1 MTDRTPTEHCLHET
15 GLTAAGINSPS
26 ARMRRGGPGVRAV
39 LAAVLLTVASY
50 ALGADAMSN
59 RLTEQTNFNI
69 PAQPLGAAL
78 KQLADQA
85 GIQILFEEQVVSG
98 LQAPAIRTHETP
110 IQALNALLKG
120 TGLEFVAKDR
130 TIAVRRK
137 AAATALSTTEEPDQS
152 AGSNSVTEKR
162 TAGDTGINLAQA
174 DIRTPS
180 SGPEGSNSSDKS
192 ATEASSETSES
203 KKALQEVVVTGT
215 RRTDRTVTQSMVPVD
230 VFTSK
235 DIQQQSSSDM
245 NTILRTLV
253 PSFEVSRFATADTT
267 AFVRAP
273 TLRGLPPDEILVQIN
288 GKRDHRSALVQLNGG
303 ALALGAQGADIAQIP
318 AIAVERIEV
327 LRDGAAAQYG
337 SDAIAGVIN
346 FGLKKNRDG
355 LELNARVG
363 RYYRGDG
370 LNRQVDANLGLPVG
384 SNGFF
389 DVSAEY
395 VDADQTERGGVRP
408 SAAALEAAR
417 PDLIPL
423 IPSPPMR
430 VGDPRL
436 QAGKVFINSGA
447 DVGPGNLYFFGNYG
461 YTQTAI
467 DFNYRQSLSAVGPD
481 RFGTGSQLFS
491 RAAAFNTIYLDQTTP
506 GSNVYDVNG
515 RTFDY
520 ASWFPGGFTPRFRGE
535 SYDMSGTGGYK
546 DTLSSGLSYDVSAS
560 YGRNQLKLFI
570 DNTVNP
576 SLGADSP
583 RNFYLGSLTQIEQNL
598 NADFTD
604 PIEIGL
610 ASPMTFAFGAERRQ
624 ERYVISAGDPAS
636 YAVGPYSYQTLNG
649 ENPDPEITGNFA
661 TQSAGAN
668 GFPGYSQSSAVDHSR
683 ISYAAYADLE
693 ADVLRNLSLGLAGR
707 YEHFADFGST
717 TNYKISGRY
726 AFNDVVA
733 FRAAASSGFRAPTPG
748 QLFTTNIATNFQGA
762 NLVETATLPP
772 TNAAAEFFGARPLKP
787 EKSKNY
793 SAGFVVTPG
802 FGFTT
807 TLDFYQ
813 IDVRDRLGLSGQFAV
828 TTEAQRLQLQQLG
841 VADFAT
847 LGYVQYFTN
856 AFSTQTRGAD
866 LVVSHLAPTVW
877 GTFTTTLSTNFNA
890 TEVTSRNTLPVN
902 GVPTLI
908 IDDVRKGNIE
918 HLRPKVRSTLTEN
931 WSRADWSFLV
941 RLNYASSFTAYDTV
955 ANGGNLTLSPQTTA
969 DLEVSYEMFKN
980 FRVAAGGENVF
991 NSYPDRN
998 IRSLGLPNQNLYVA
1012 TDTTINAAKY
1022 VDDSPFGYDGGFWYL
1037 RASMKF

>member
-1 MTDRTPTEHCLHET
+1 MTDRTPSECDLRET
-15 GLTAAGINSPS
+15 ALTAEGMNSLS
-26 ARMRRGGPGVRAV
+26 ARQSRRGQRAAAL
-39 LAAVLLTVASY
+39 LAAALLTMASY
-50 ALGADAMSN
+50 TPAADAMSD
-59 RLTEQTNFNI
+59 RLTEQTTFNI
-69 PAQPLGAAL
+69 PAQPLDAAL

-85 GIQILFEEQVVSG
+85 GIQILFEAQVVSG
-98 LQAPAIRTHETP
+98 LQAPAIRAHETP
-110 IQALNALLKG
+110 IQALDALLKG
-120 TGLEFVAKDR
+120 TGLEFVAKDQ
-130 TIAVRRK
+130 TIAVRKK
-137 AAATALSTTEEPDQS
+137 AAPTGLSSSGESGQG
-152 AGSNSVTEKR
+152 AGSNLATGAR
-162 TAGDTGINLAQA
+162 TAEGTGIKLAQA
-174 DIRTPS
+174 ENRATS
-180 SGPEGSNSSDKS
+180 SGPQGSNSSDKTASQVS
-192 ATEASSETSES
+192 AETSES
-203 KKALQEVVVTGT
+203 KMALQEVVVTGT
-215 RRTDRTVTQSMVPVD
+215 RRTDRTVTQSTVPVD
-230 VFTSK
+230 VFTSR
-235 DIQQQSSSDM
+235 DIQQQSSADM

-253 PSFEVSRFATADTT
+253 PSFEVSRFATSDTT

-273 TLRGLPPDEILVQIN
+273 TLRGLPPDEVLVQIN
-288 GKRDHRSALVQLNGG
+288 GKRDHRSALVQLDGG

-346 FGLKKNRDG
+346 FGLKKSRDG

-363 RYYRGDG
+363 RYDRGDG

-395 VDADQTERGGVRP
+395 VDADQTSRGGIRP

-417 PDLIPL
+417 PDLTPL
-423 IPSPPMR
+423 IPNPPML

-436 QAGKVFINSGA
+436 KSGKVFINSGA
-447 DVGPGNLYFFGNYG
+447 DAGPGSVYFFGNYG

-481 RFGTGSQLFS
+481 RFGTGSQLYS
-491 RAAAFNTIYLDQTTP
+491 RAAAFYTIYLDQTAP

-520 ASWFPGGFTPRFRGE
+520 ASWFPGGFTPRFRGR

-546 DTLSSGLSYDVSAS
+546 GTLPSGLSYDVSAS

-576 SLGADSP
+576 SLGPESP

-598 NADFTD
+598 NADFTY

-668 GFPGYSQSSAVDHSR
+668 GFPGYSESSAVDHSR
-683 ISYAAYADLE
+683 LSYAAYADLE
-693 ADVLRNLSLGLAGR
+693 ADVLRNLSVGLAGR

-726 AFNDVVA
+726 AFNDVFA
-733 FRAAASSGFRAPTPG
+733 LRAAASSGFRAPTPG
-748 QLFTTNIATNFQGA
+748 QLFTTNIATNYQGA

-793 SAGFVVTPG
+793 SAGLVVTPG

-807 TLDFYQ
+807 TLDFYR

-828 TTEAQRLQLQQLG
+828 TTPAQRLQLQQLG

-847 LGYVQYFTN
+847 LGSVQYFTN
-856 AFSTQTRGAD
+856 AFSTRTQGAD
-866 LVVSHLAPTVW
+866 LVVGHMAPTGW
-877 GTFTTTLSTNFNA
+877 GTFATTLSANYNA

-918 HLRPKVRSTLTEN
+918 HLRPKLRSTLTEN
-931 WSRADWSFLV
+931 WSRGDWSSLV
-941 RLNYASSFTAYDTV
+941 RLNYASSLTAYDTV
-955 ANGGNLTLSPQTTA
+955 ANGGNLTLSPQATV
-969 DLEVSYEMFKN
+969 DLEVSDEVFKN
-980 FRVAAGGENVF
+980 FRIAVGGENVF

-998 IRSLGLPNQNLYVA
+998 IRALGLPNQSLYVA
-1012 TDTTINAAKY
+1012 TNTTINAAKY
-1022 VDDSPFGYDGGFWYL
+1022 LDDSPFGYDGGFWYL
-1037 RASMKF
+1037 RASMQF

>member
-1 MTDRTPTEHCLHET
+1 MTDCTPTERCLH
-15 GLTAAGINSPS
+15 GTALAAEGMISAS
-26 ARMRRGGPGVRAV
+26 ARARRGRQGVGAL
-39 LAAVLLTVASY
+39 LAAALLTMASY
-50 ALGADAMSN
+50 TPAADAMSD
-59 RLTEQTNFNI
+59 RLAEQTSFNI
-69 PAQPLGAAL
+69 PAQPLGGAL

-85 GIQILFEEQVVSG
+85 GIQILFEEPVVSG
-98 LQAPAIRTHETP
+98 LQAPAVRTQETP
-110 IQALNALLKG
+110 IQALNALLAG
-120 TGLEFVAKDR
+120 TGLEFAAKGQ

-137 AAATALSTTEEPDQS
+137 AAATTHSTSDESGQG
-152 AGSNSVTEKR
+152 AGSNIATEKR
-162 TAGDTGINLAQA
+162 TAGGTEIRFAQA
-174 DIRTPS
+174 EKQSAS
-180 SGPEGSNSSDKS
+180 SGPQGYNSAGK
-192 ATEASSETSES
+192 TSSETSSENAES
-203 KKALQEVVVTGT
+203 KKNLEEIVVTGT
-215 RRTDRTVTQSMVPVD
+215 RRTDRTVTQSTVPVD
-230 VFTSK
+230 VFTSR
-235 DIQQQSSSDM
+235 DIQQQSSADM
-245 NTILRTLV
+245 NTILQTLV

-273 TLRGLPPDEILVQIN
+273 TLRGLPPDEVLVLIN
-288 GKRDHRSALVQLNGG
+288 GKRDHRSALVQLDGG
-303 ALALGAQGADIAQIP
+303 SLALGAQGPDIAQIP
-318 AIAVERIEV
+318 AIAVERVEV

-346 FGLKKNRDG
+346 FGLKKSRDG
-355 LELNARVG
+355 LDLDARVG
-363 RYYRGDG
+363 QYYAGDG
-370 LNRQVDANLGLPVG
+370 LSRQVDANFGLPIG

-395 VDADQTERGGVRP
+395 VDDNQTSRGGVRP

-423 IPSPPMR
+423 IPNPPML
-430 VGDPRL
+430 VGDPKL
-436 QAGKVFINSGA
+436 ESGKIFINSGA
-447 DVGPGNLYFFGNYG
+447 AVGPGNLYFFGNYG

-467 DFNYRQSLSAVGPD
+467 DFNYRQSLTAVGPD
-481 RFGTGSQLFS
+481 RFGTGTQVFA
-491 RAAAFNTIYLDQTTP
+491 RAAAFDTIYLDQTAP

-520 ASWFPGGFTPRFRGE
+520 ASWFPGGFTPRFRGR

-546 DTLSSGLSYDVSAS
+546 GTLSSGLSYDLSAS

-576 SLGADSP
+576 SLGPDSP
-583 RNFYLGSLTQIEQNL
+583 RKFYLGSLTQIEQNL
-598 NADFTD
+598 NADFTF
-604 PIEIGL
+604 PFEIGL

-636 YAVGPYSYQTLNG
+636 YAVGPYSYQTLNA
-649 ENPDPEITGNFA
+649 ENPDQDVTGDFA

-668 GFPGYSQSSAVDHSR
+668 GFPGYSEASAVDHSR
-683 ISYAAYADLE
+683 ISYAGYADLE
-693 ADVLRNLSLGLAGR
+693 ADVLRNLSLGVAGR

-726 AFNDVVA
+726 AFNDVLA
-733 FRAAASSGFRAPTPG
+733 LRAAASSGFRAPTPG
-748 QLFTTNIATNFQGA
+748 QLFTTNIATNYQGA

-772 TNAAAEFFGARPLKP
+772 TNAAAEYFGARPLKP

-813 IDVRDRLGLSGQFAV
+813 IDVHDRLGLSGQFAV

-847 LGYVQYFTN
+847 LGSVQYFTN
-856 AFSTQTRGAD
+856 AFSTRTRGAD
-866 LVVSHLAPTVW
+866 LVVGHVAPTDW
-877 GTFTTTLSTNFNA
+877 GTFATTLSTNLNT

-931 WSRADWSFLV
+931 WSRGDWSSVV
-941 RLNYASSFTAYDTV
+941 RLNYASSITAYDTV
-955 ANGGNLTLSPQTTA
+955 ANGGNLTLSPQATM
-969 DLEVSYEMFKN
+969 DLEVSYAVFKN
-980 FRVAAGGENVF
+980 FRIAVGGENVF
-991 NSYPDRN
+991 NSYPGRN
-998 IRSLGLPNQNLYVA
+998 IRSLGLPNQSLYVG

-1022 VDDSPFGYDGGFWYL
+1022 LDDSPFGYDGGFWYL

>member
-1 MTDRTPTEHCLHET
+1 MTDRTPTEPYLPET
-15 GLTAAGINSPS
+15 GLTAAGINSPFP
-26 ARMRRGGPGVRAV
+26 RMRRGGQGLRVV
-39 LAAVLLTVASY
+39 LAAVLLTMASY
-50 ALGADAMSN
+50 TLAADAMSN

-120 TGLEFVAKDR
+120 TGLEFVAKDQ

-152 AGSNSVTEKR
+152 AGSNIVTDKKA
-162 TAGDTGINLAQA
+162 AGGTGINLAQT
-174 DIRTPS
+174 DIQGSS
-180 SGPEGSNSSDKS
+180 SGPEGPNSSDKS
-192 ATEASSETSES
+192 ATEASTDTSES

-235 DIQQQSSSDM
+235 DIEQQSSSDM

-346 FGLKKNRDG
+346 FGLKKSRDG

-430 VGDPRL
+430 GGDPRL

-447 DVGPGNLYFFGNYG
+447 DVGPGN
-461 YTQTAI
+461 
-467 DFNYRQSLSAVGPD
+467 
-481 RFGTGSQLFS
+481 
-491 RAAAFNTIYLDQTTP
+491 
-506 GSNVYDVNG
+506 
-515 RTFDY
+515 
-520 ASWFPGGFTPRFRGE
+520 
-535 SYDMSGTGGYK
+535 
-546 DTLSSGLSYDVSAS
+546 
-560 YGRNQLKLFI
+560 
-570 DNTVNP
+570 
-576 SLGADSP
+576 
-583 RNFYLGSLTQIEQNL
+583 
-598 NADFTD
+598 
-604 PIEIGL
+604 
-610 ASPMTFAFGAERRQ
+610 
-624 ERYVISAGDPAS
+624 
-636 YAVGPYSYQTLNG
+636 
-649 ENPDPEITGNFA
+649 
-661 TQSAGAN
+661 
-668 GFPGYSQSSAVDHSR
+668 
-683 ISYAAYADLE
+683 
-693 ADVLRNLSLGLAGR
+693 
-707 YEHFADFGST
+707 
-717 TNYKISGRY
+717 
-726 AFNDVVA
+726 
-733 FRAAASSGFRAPTPG
+733 
-748 QLFTTNIATNFQGA
+748 
-762 NLVETATLPP
+762 
-772 TNAAAEFFGARPLKP
+772 
-787 EKSKNY
+787 
-793 SAGFVVTPG
+793 
-802 FGFTT
+802 
-807 TLDFYQ
+807 
-813 IDVRDRLGLSGQFAV
+813 
-828 TTEAQRLQLQQLG
+828 
-841 VADFAT
+841 
-847 LGYVQYFTN
+847 
-856 AFSTQTRGAD
+856 
-866 LVVSHLAPTVW
+866 
-877 GTFTTTLSTNFNA
+877 
-890 TEVTSRNTLPVN
+890 
-902 GVPTLI
+902 
-908 IDDVRKGNIE
+908 
-918 HLRPKVRSTLTEN
+918 
-931 WSRADWSFLV
+931 
-941 RLNYASSFTAYDTV
+941 
-955 ANGGNLTLSPQTTA
+955 
-969 DLEVSYEMFKN
+969 
-980 FRVAAGGENVF
+980 
-991 NSYPDRN
+991 
-998 IRSLGLPNQNLYVA
+998 
-1012 TDTTINAAKY
+1012 
-1022 VDDSPFGYDGGFWYL
+1022 
-1037 RASMKF
+1037 